1 MINHGIIVQEASTA
15 LSPAVTGDCS
25 VPVVIGVAPVNM
37 AADPEAVVN
46 VPILANSAAEAI
58 EALGYSNDFKAY
70 SLCQMMYLTQNV
82 YQVSPVAYIN
92 VLDPKKHNKELT
104 ETQAQVNDLQAIIE
118 VTGIIVDGLTVK
130 SGAVTLAKGD
140 DYDTEFDSDGHLVIN
155 LTGTGA
161 GKEATTLS
169 VSGKQIDPTK
179 VTKDDIIGTVTG
191 GKETGM
197 QLIRQVYPKL
207 GIVPGIL
214 IAPGWSKIPEVG
226 IALAAKIGRAH
237 V

>member
-37 AADPEAVVN
+37 AADPEAAVN

-58 EALGYSNDFKAY
+58 EALGYNNDFKAY

-82 YQVSPVAYIN
+82 YQVSPVVYIN

-104 ETQAQVNDLQAIIE
+104 ETQAQVNDLQAIVE
-118 VTGIIVDGLTVK
+118 VTGIITDGLTVK
-130 SGAVTLAKGD
+130 SGAATLVKGD
-140 DYDTEFDSDGHLVIN
+140 DYETEFDSDGHLVIN

-169 VSGKQIDPTK
+169 VAGKQLDPSGIPK
-179 VTKDDIIGTVTG
+179 VRNYSGAFDCSRMV
-191 GKETGM
+191 
-197 QLIRQVYPKL
+197 
-207 GIVPGIL
+207 
-214 IAPGWSKIPEVG
+214 
-226 IALAAKIGRAH
+226 
-237 V
+237 